1 MYLLQYQGSY
11 FYYAVTL
18 IVIDNFQQQALVS
31 EFPDW

>member
-1 MYLLQYQGSY
+1 MYLVPYQGTY

-31 EFPDW
+31 EFPDR